1 VTIIIHLAANYFV
14 LMRNIEKNRLS
25 EQVRAYCLTTSA
37 GKRAENVPSL
47 GESIP
52 VPPVILDWYWRGVA
66 ESGRRLVLVKMD
78 IEGAGS
84 TALTHCGNNAESQRC
99 FFLIESHSC
108 DEDAA
113 IGVLARSERF
123 DPYRVS
129 DARWVSQQAA
139 TNPNPN
145 GIWSTLL
152 LVPREHTAE
161 VRRLLS

>member
-1 VTIIIHLAANYFV
+1 
-14 LMRNIEKNRLS
+14 
-25 EQVRAYCLTTSA
+25 
-37 GKRAENVPSL
+37 
-47 GESIP
+47 
-52 VPPVILDWYWRGVA
+52 
-66 ESGRRLVLVKMD
+66 VKMD

-84 TALTHCGNNAESQRC
+84 TALTHCSNNAESQRC

-129 DARWVSQQAA
+129 DARWVSQPAA
-139 TNPNPN
+139 TYPNPN
-145 GIWSTLL
+145 GTWGTLL